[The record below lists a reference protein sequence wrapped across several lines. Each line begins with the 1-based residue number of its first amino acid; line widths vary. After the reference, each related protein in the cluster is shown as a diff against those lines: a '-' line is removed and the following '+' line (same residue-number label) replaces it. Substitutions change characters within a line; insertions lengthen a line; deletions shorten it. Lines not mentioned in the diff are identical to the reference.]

1 LVTVS
6 LWDRSKKWVK
16 KTGEKMKKTEIS
28 EKLYQKC
35 CQYLSGG
42 VGSQVRSAAEPI
54 LFFTHGKGSKLYDV
68 DGNEYID
75 YLLGYGPCILGYN
88 HPTLTK
94 FLKEQIEKGFQFG
107 SETEDTI
114 KLCKKLTKIIPC
126 ADTVKLGSTGSD
138 AVHGA
143 LRVARAYTG
152 KNKIIKFEGHYH
164 GWLDSVYVSH
174 IPDSL
179 QYWGLKNNPRKLL
192 ESAGQPESV
201 LQDLIILPWNDLDI
215 LEKTVKE
222 RHFEIAAV
230 ITEPIMANLGLIMP
244 EKGYLEGLREIT
256 KKYDVLLIFDEV
268 ITGFRVALG
277 GAQEYFGITP
287 DISTFGKAV
296 GGGVPLGGYGGR
308 KDIMELVAK
317 KKCVEGGTY
326 NTNSLAV
333 SAGLA
338 VLSELEKKGTY
349 ENLNNLG
356 KGLMNGMRKLTEQYN
371 IPLEVQGP
379 GEMFGIRFSGEKA
392 TDAREA
398 VETSH
403 SGIYP
408 KFRRLLLEKGV
419 HIFPTEKGE
428 FYISTVHIEEDI
440 DKTLNTID
448 YAMKKLKKEI

>member
-1 LVTVS
+1 V
-6 LWDRSKKWVK
+6 
-16 KTGEKMKKTEIS
+16 
-28 EKLYQKC
+28 C
-35 CQYLSGG
+35 GG
-42 VGSQVRSAAEPI
+42 VGSQVRAATEPV

-94 FLKEQIEKGFQFG
+94 SLKEQIDKGFQFG
-107 SETEDTI
+107 SETKDTI
-114 KLCKKLTKIIPC
+114 KLCKKLTEFIPC

-164 GWLDSVYVSH
+164 GWLDNVYVSH

-192 ESAGQPESV
+192 ESAGQPESI
-201 LQDLIILPWNDLDI
+201 LQDLIILPWNDLNI
-215 LEKTVKE
+215 LEKTIKE

-244 EKGYLEGLREIT
+244 EKGYLEGLSKIT
-256 KKYDVLLIFDEV
+256 KKYGILLIFDEV

-308 KDIMELVAK
+308 KNIMELVAK
-317 KKCVEGGTY
+317 KKCVEGGTF
-326 NTNSLAV
+326 NTNSLEV

-338 VLSELEKKGTY
+338 VLSELEKEETY
-349 ENLNNLG
+349 ENLTNLG
-356 KGLMNGMRKLTEQYN
+356 KRLMNGMKNLAEKYN
-371 IPLEVQGP
+371 IPLEVNGP
-379 GEMFGIRFSGEKA
+379 GAMFGIRFATEKA

-398 VETSH
+398 IETSH
-403 SGIYP
+403 PGIYP
-408 KFRRLLLEKGV
+408 KFRRLLLESGV

-428 FYISTVHIEEDI
+428 FYISTAHSQEDI
-440 DKTLNTID
+440 EKTLNVIEN
-448 YAMKKLKKEI
+448 AFKKIKEE